1 MNRKLAPI
9 SLYDVAAQQ
18 AWLED
23 EAAKGRFLSAYRS
36 GVFPSVS
43 FTEGPPRAV
52 RYRLEPLG
60 RKEDGPDGERRE
72 VYAALGW
79 DYVCTV
85 KGAFHI
91 WRCGDPESAELDT
104 DPVVRGSAYDLQCRR
119 LRRTELFCGAVLLL
133 PALLALFFQVSMGGG
148 YLVGLAESWSPLWEA
163 LALLAALVFAVTQEL
178 YWTWSF
184 RRFVRTLKTGIPM
197 PQRRPYRL
205 SHLLAAA
212 ALAVYVLFLVSRCA
226 ALFRPSTRPFTPVP
240 EGAPCVAAEQLDP
253 AAETEEPLAIR
264 WRNWLTPEQWWVVEP
279 PGYESRYYRLAS
291 SVLAEPLEESLLAQF
306 RQRGVTLAPAACGGL
321 DSAWLGGNDRTQ
333 YLLACRGGQV
343 LWAAVP
349 LEADLAG
356 NLDAYAAIL
365 AERR

>member
-60 RKEDGPDGERRE
+60 RKEDCPDGERRE

-119 LRRTELFCGAVLLL
+119 LRRTELFCGAVLL
-133 PALLALFFQVSMGGG
+133 
-148 YLVGLAESWSPLWEA
+148 
-163 LALLAALVFAVTQEL
+163 AALVFAVTQDL

-184 RRFVRTLKTGIPM
+184 RRFVRALKTGIPM

-205 SHLLAAA
+205 SRLLAAA

-226 ALFRPSTRPFTPVP
+226 ALFRPSTRPFTPAP
-240 EGAPCVAAEQLDP
+240 EGTPCVAAEQLDP
-253 AAETEEPLAIR
+253 AAETEGPLAIR

-321 DSAWLGGNDRTQ
+321 DSAWLGGAQ
-333 YLLACRGGQV
+333 YLLARRGGQV

>member
-91 WRCGDPESAELDT
+91 WRCGGPEAAELDT
-104 DPVVRGSAYDLQCRR
+104 DPVVRESGCDFQCRR
-119 LRRTELFCGAVLLL
+119 LRRTEFFCGAV
-133 PALLALFFQVSMGGG
+133 
-148 YLVGLAESWSPLWEA
+148 
-163 LALLAALVFAVTQEL
+163 LLAALVFAVTQDL

-184 RRFVRTLKTGIPM
+184 RRFVRALKTGIPM

-205 SHLLAAA
+205 SRLLAAA

-226 ALFRPSTRPFTPVP
+226 ALFRPSTRPFTPAP
-240 EGAPCVAAEQLDP
+240 EGTPCVAAELDP
-253 AAETEEPLAIR
+253 AAETEGPLAIR

-291 SVLAEPLEESLLAQF
+291 SVLAEPLEESLLARF

-333 YLLACRGGQV
+333 YLLARRGGQV